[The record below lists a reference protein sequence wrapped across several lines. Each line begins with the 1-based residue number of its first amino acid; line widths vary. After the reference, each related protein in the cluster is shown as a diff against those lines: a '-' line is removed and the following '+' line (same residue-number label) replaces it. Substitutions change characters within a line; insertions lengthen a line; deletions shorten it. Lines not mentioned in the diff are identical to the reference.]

1 MIQMADTWDRT
12 LQLYRAG
19 FRAPAI
25 SRSGR
30 KEMNFATVAFAGVML
45 VFGALAL
52 IAYVI
57 FAAEGRRKRS
67 S

>member
-1 MIQMADTWDRT
+1 
-12 LQLYRAG
+12 
-19 FRAPAI
+19 
-25 SRSGR
+25 
-30 KEMNFATVAFAGVML
+30 MNFATVAFAGVML